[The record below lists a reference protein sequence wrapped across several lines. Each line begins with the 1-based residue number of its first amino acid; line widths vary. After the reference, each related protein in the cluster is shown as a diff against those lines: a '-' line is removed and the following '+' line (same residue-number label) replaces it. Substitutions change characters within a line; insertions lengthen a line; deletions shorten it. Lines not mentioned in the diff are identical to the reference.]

1 MSLCMAN
8 YSFEVSHPLL
18 AHLLVLKGQN
28 DLAVLVRLVVSD
40 DDLPALA
47 VFVLR
52 HGQLISL

>member
-1 MSLCMAN
+1 MAN
-8 YSFEVSHPLL
+8 YSFEVARPLL

-28 DLAVLVRLVVSD
+28 DLAVLVRLVVSN